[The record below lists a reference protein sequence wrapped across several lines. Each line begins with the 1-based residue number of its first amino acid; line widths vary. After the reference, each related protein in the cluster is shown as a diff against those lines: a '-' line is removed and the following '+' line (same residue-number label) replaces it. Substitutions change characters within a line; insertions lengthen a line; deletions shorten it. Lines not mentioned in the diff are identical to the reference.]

1 MMKIKKLKL
10 SKLNSNLNDEYDL
23 FICSSSFE
31 ERCLRVPE
39 KIKRKRIHKKI
50 IVYNAYGSE
59 IIKEKS
65 DQIAKILS
73 DATLVPINFDNP
85 LEMADLLMR
94 DINSIK
100 GGKKLNVLIDVTTFT
115 HELLLLVL
123 KLLGS
128 SKKIRYITCVYVNA
142 LAYNPQNE
150 LENKWLSHGCSKIR
164 SVLGYSGMLL
174 PSLKTHLIILV
185 GYEYSRAFDV
195 ICAVEPNSISLIYGA
210 SENAT
215 TQKDQEANSVF
226 KKLIEDMAFEYLNIE
241 SSEIPCDNPEETA
254 KILASIYER
263 HAEENIIV
271 VPMNNKLST
280 IGVALSV
287 ADNENIQLC
296 YAPAIIYNEED
307 YSVPGDYCYI
317 YEYKE
322 AKNAIK

>member
-1 MMKIKKLKL
+1 MRINKLKL
-10 SKLNSNLNDEYDL
+10 SKLNSNLLDEYDL

-31 ERCLRVPE
+31 ERCLKVAE
-39 KIKRKRIHKKI
+39 KIKRKKIHKTI
-50 IVYNAYGSE
+50 IVYNIVGSS
-59 IIKEKS
+59 IIKKNCDELK
-65 DQIAKILS
+65 KILTNAS
-73 DATLVPINFDNP
+73 LLAMNFDNP

-115 HELLLLVL
+115 HELLLLIL

-128 SKKIRYITCVYVNA
+128 SKKIKCTTCVYVNA
-142 LAYNPQNE
+142 LVYNPKNE
-150 LENKWLSHGCSKIR
+150 LNKKWLSHGCYNVR
-164 SVLGYSGMLL
+164 SILGYSGMLL

-195 ICAVEPNSISLIYGA
+195 ICSIEPNSISFIYGA

-215 TQKDQEANSVF
+215 TQKDQEANKVF
-226 KKLIEDMAFEYLNIE
+226 RKLIEDMAFEYLNIE
-241 SSEIPCDNPEETA
+241 SSEIPCDDPDETA
-254 KILASIYER
+254 KILGTIYER

-287 ADNENIQLC
+287 ANNENIQIC

-317 YEYKE
+317 FEYKKE
-322 AKNAIK
+322 KSTL